1 MEYSYDPAGN
11 INWIKDYNASGT
23 QTQTFGYDYLN
34 RLTSAVAS
42 GGSGGTYAKRV
53 GEVISNSTILRQ
65 KRMHQI
71 SDILEEISSL
81 LTLCGYE
88 DEVVW
93 LQQQAIQL
101 RSTTIEAEMIAL
113 VTQVKAKI
121 AGMGSLSDIYLLP
134 PDDVKISKPE
144 ANQRLSELISD
155 LDKRINTILHT

>member
-1 MEYSYDPAGN
+1 M
-11 INWIKDYNASGT
+11 
-23 QTQTFGYDYLN
+23 Q
-34 RLTSAVAS
+34 
-42 GGSGGTYAKRV
+42 
-53 GEVISNSTILRQ
+53 
-65 KRMHQI
+65 QI

-101 RSTTIEAEMIAL
+101 RSTPIEAEMIAL

-134 PDDVKISKPE
+134 PDHVKISKPE

-155 LDKRINTILHT
+155 LDRRINTILHT

>member
-1 MEYSYDPAGN
+1 M
-11 INWIKDYNASGT
+11 
-23 QTQTFGYDYLN
+23 Q
-34 RLTSAVAS
+34 
-42 GGSGGTYAKRV
+42 
-53 GEVISNSTILRQ
+53 
-65 KRMHQI
+65 QI

-81 LTLCGYE
+81 LTLSGYE

-101 RSTTIEAEMIAL
+101 RSTTIEAEKIAL

-155 LDKRINTILHT
+155 LDRRINTILHT